1 MTQTPTEVTLDL
13 VLRRAL
19 ADRRWSGRQLATLSG
34 LTPSKVA
41 RILRGDREVTV
52 TELSA
57 IAAALGCG
65 TADLLPESVAGAA

>member
-19 ADRRWSGRQLATLSG
+19 ADRRWSGRQLATRSK
-34 LTPSKVA
+34 LTPSKIA

-52 TELSA
+52 SELAA
-57 IAAALGCG
+57 IATALDCPV
-65 TADLLPESVAGAA
+65 ADLLPAAMVGAA

>member
-1 MTQTPTEVTLDL
+1 MTQTPTDVTLDV

-19 ADRRWSGRQLATLSG
+19 ADRRWSGRQLAAESG

-52 TELSA
+52 SELSR
-57 IAAALGCG
+57 IADALGVSLP
-65 TADLLPESVAGAA
+65 DLLPESVAGAA